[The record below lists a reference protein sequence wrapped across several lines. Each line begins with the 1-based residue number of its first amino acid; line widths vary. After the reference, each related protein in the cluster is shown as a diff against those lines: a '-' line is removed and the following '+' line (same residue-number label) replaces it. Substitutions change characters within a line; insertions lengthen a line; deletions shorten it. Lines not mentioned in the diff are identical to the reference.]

1 MKSLIMNKKQ
11 LFVIKPH
18 SIIDVITNSSTELF
32 IIPTDKTVEF
42 VKEIL
47 QEAINLH
54 NKTNGTSYTFDEIF
68 EEPYVGSS
76 KDALNGWEDY
86 YKSNLS
92 EGIILSGASDNSIPY
107 WMFDFIEYAF
117 GYKTERF
124 HLG

>member
-1 MKSLIMNKKQ
+1 MDNQTVII
-11 LFVIKPH
+11 IKPH

-32 IIPTDKTVEF
+32 IIPTDKTIEF
-42 VKEIL
+42 VKEVL

-54 NKTNGTSYTFDEIF
+54 NKVEGTSYTFNQIF
-68 EEPYVGSS
+68 DEPYIGNS
-76 KDALNGWEDY
+76 KKALDGWEDY
-86 YKSNLS
+86 YKPSLE
-92 EGIILSGASDNSIPY
+92 EGIILTGAGDNSIPY

>member
-1 MKSLIMNKKQ
+1 MMNKKQ

-32 IIPTDKTVEF
+32 IIPIDKTVEF
-42 VKEIL
+42 VKEVL

-54 NKTNGTSYTFDEIF
+54 NKAKGTSYTFNQIF
-68 EEPYVGSS
+68 DEPYIGNS
-76 KDALNGWEDY
+76 KNALDGWEDY
-86 YKSNLS
+86 YKSSLE
-92 EGIILSGASDNSIPY
+92 EGIILTGAGDNSIPY
-107 WMFDFIEYAF
+107 WMFDFIESTF

>member
-1 MKSLIMNKKQ
+1 MMGKKQ

-32 IIPTDKTVEF
+32 IISTDKTVKF

-54 NKTNGTSYTFDEIF
+54 NKAQGTSYTFNEIF
-68 EEPYVGSS
+68 EEPYIGSS
-76 KDALNGWEDY
+76 KTALNGWEAH
-86 YKSNLS
+86 YKSSLE
-92 EGIILSGASDNSIPY
+92 EGIILTGADDNSIPY
-107 WMFDFIEYAF
+107 WMFEFIEYSF
-117 GYKTERF
+117 GYTTERF

>member
-1 MKSLIMNKKQ
+1 MKQ
-11 LFVIKPH
+11 LMTDKKHVFIIKPH

-32 IIPTDKTVEF
+32 IISTDKTVEF

-47 QEAINLH
+47 QEAIDLH
-54 NKTNGTSYTFDEIF
+54 NKTNETSYTFTEIF
-68 EEPYVGSS
+68 EEPYIGSS
-76 KDALNGWEDY
+76 KDALAGWVDY
-86 YKSNLS
+86 YKSDLS
-92 EGIILSGASDNSIPY
+92 EGIILRGAGDNSIPY